1 MNRETHHEKCL
12 KAAEQFLK
20 GWNVEDATAIRMV
33 SNIMMHRDG
42 VWQGGG
48 FVEAL
53 CDNDLYAAI
62 TRADD
67 TSLKYLKLYTL
78 ASKNCYTR

>member
-1 MNRETHHEKCL
+1 MNRENHHEKCL

-42 VWQGGG
+42 VWQGGS

>member
-1 MNRETHHEKCL
+1 MNRENHHEKCL

-20 GWNVEDATAIRMV
+20 GWDVEDATAIRMV

-62 TRADD
+62 TRADN
-67 TSLKYLKLYTL
+67 TSLKFLKLYVL

>member
-1 MNRETHHEKCL
+1 MNRENQHEKCL
-12 KAAEQFLK
+12 KVAAEFLR
-20 GWNVEDATAIRMV
+20 GWNVEDPTAIRMV
-33 SNIMMHRDG
+33 ASIMMHRDG

-48 FVEAL
+48 FVEAV

-62 TRADD
+62 SRADN
-67 TSLKYLKLYTL
+67 TSLTYLKLYVI

>member
-1 MNRETHHEKCL
+1 MNRENHHEKCL

>member
-1 MNRETHHEKCL
+1 MNRENHHEKCL

-20 GWNVEDATAIRMV
+20 GWDVEDATAIRMV

-62 TRADD
+62 TRADN
-67 TSLKYLKLYTL
+67 TSLKYLKLYVL

>member
-1 MNRETHHEKCL
+1 MNKETHHEKCF